1 MAEACAARGPAA
13 GRTGG
18 AGQARP
24 APPVRSRPRH
34 TESLAEPGILWT
46 REHPEPRRAASAY
59 RNVEVVV
66 EGEWPAT
73 EVVVSFEHSDVPYLR
88 LRRRY
93 RVFDEAGHV
102 EDWTYVTVYLDE
114 DIGSGHIALR
124 DEAVDGV
131 LDI

>member
-1 MAEACAARGPAA
+1 VVEGARWPLHDTDESTKEQAVAALVG
-13 GRTGG
+13 
-18 AGQARP
+18 
-24 APPVRSRPRH
+24 VF
-34 TESLAEPGILWT
+34 ESLAEPGILWT
-46 REHPEPRRAASAY
+46 REHPAPRRAASAY
-59 RNVEVVV
+59 RAVEVVV

-102 EDWTYVTVYLDE
+102 EDWTYVTVYLEE
-114 DIGSGHIALR
+114 DIATR
-124 DEAVDGV
+124 DIPARDAAVDGV